1 MGSEP
6 SLRYF
11 RSTVIPKSLPRLPS
25 AYQQPH
31 LAVRSPSRNRLRSRS
46 GTYRMRYGGGTLD
59 VPLTLR
65 LVEFPSQVLPGIG
78 IPAIIVFQTLH
89 KWRIY
94 VHLSGSGPYIQI
106 SQTTATARTSH
117 LRTKGARTHTRHTPG
132 SHEPRTQTLRI
143 SHRGTPS
150 SHAFKSSIAPASLSS
165 GRFYTR
171 HRATAHE
178 RPTLSEPAHTWY
190 KSKADAFAPATH
202 ELQTLNVRN
211 RTSGNPAS
219 VQNHTLSDELR
230 TH

>member
-6 SLRYF
+6 PLRYF
-11 RSTVIPKSLPRLPS
+11 RCTVIPKSLPRLPS
-25 AYQQPH
+25 AYQKPH
-31 LAVRSPSRNRLRSRS
+31 LAVRPPSLVHYRSRS
-46 GTYRMRYGGGTLD
+46 GTYRMRYGEGTDEL
-59 VPLTLR
+59 PLSIR
-65 LVEFPSQVLPGIG
+65 LVEFSPQVLPGIS
-78 IPAIIVFQTLH
+78 IPTIIVLQPLYNC
-89 KWRIY
+89 RIY
-94 VHLSGSGPYIQI
+94 VHLLGSGPYIQI
-106 SQTTATARTSH
+106 SQTTATARTLH
-117 LRTKGARTHTRHTPG
+117 LRTKVARTHTRHTPG

-202 ELQTLNVRN
+202 ELQT
-211 RTSGNPAS
+211 
-219 VQNHTLSDELR
+219 
-230 TH
+230 